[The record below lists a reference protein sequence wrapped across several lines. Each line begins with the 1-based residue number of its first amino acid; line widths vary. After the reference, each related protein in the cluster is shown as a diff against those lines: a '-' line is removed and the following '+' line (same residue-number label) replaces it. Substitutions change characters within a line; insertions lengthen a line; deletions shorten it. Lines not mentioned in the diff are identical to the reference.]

1 MTVWMVDAGGGATMT
16 GVSVTAPVG
25 TEALDG
31 RLREVVYPLNEIG
44 TTAAGSM
51 FETGGTT

>member
-1 MTVWMVDAGGGATMT
+1 MVDASLAMEEAPLAREVVRELIIVWMVDAGGGATMT

-31 RLREVVYPLNEIG
+31 RLREVV
-44 TTAAGSM
+44 
-51 FETGGTT
+51 

>member
-1 MTVWMVDAGGGATMT
+1 MVDASLAMEETPLPREVVREPITVWMVETGGGATMT

-31 RLREVVYPLNEIG
+31 RLREVV
-44 TTAAGSM
+44 
-51 FETGGTT
+51 

>member
-1 MTVWMVDAGGGATMT
+1 MVDASFAMEEALLAMEAVMEPITVWMVDAGGVATMT

-31 RLREVVYPLNEIG
+31 RLREVV
-44 TTAAGSM
+44 
-51 FETGGTT
+51 